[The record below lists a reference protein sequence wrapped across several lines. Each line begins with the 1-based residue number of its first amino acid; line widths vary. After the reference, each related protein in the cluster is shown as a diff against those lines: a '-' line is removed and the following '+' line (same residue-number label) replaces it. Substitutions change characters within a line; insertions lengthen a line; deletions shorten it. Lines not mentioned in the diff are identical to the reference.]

1 MRTHLISTLTIVIIM
16 ANVFSMTVLAN
27 GFDANYYANK
37 YPDVVNALGNDPA
50 ILYNHYVNFGSK
62 EGRFQSAQD
71 EYESYTNALAG
82 ITDTTIAVPVLPVAN
97 AAMADQTYIDVDI
110 TSQKVTYYQNGQVAL
125 QTDCVTGNE
134 SLGRGTPRGT
144 FSIKSKSSGRYLTGP
159 TWHVWVDT
167 WMPFEG
173 GCGLHDA
180 SWRSS
185 FGGDIYTTDG
195 SHGCVNL
202 PHDAAVTL
210 YNSVV
215 VGTTVVVH

>member
-1 MRTHLISTLTIVIIM
+1 MKIQIISTLTIVIVL
-16 ANVFSMTVLAN
+16 ANIFSMTALAN

-37 YPDVVNALGNDPA
+37 YPDVVSVLGNDPTV
-50 ILYNHYVNFGSK
+50 LYNHYVNYGSK

-82 ITDTTIAVPVLPVAN
+82 ITNTTAVTPAQSVAN
-97 AAMADQTYIDVDI
+97 AAMANQTYIDVDI
-110 TSQKVTYYQNGQVAL
+110 TSQKVTYYLDGQIAL

-144 FSIKSKSSGRYLTGP
+144 FSIKSKTAGKYLNGP

-180 SWRSS
+180 TWRSS

-202 PHDAAVTL
+202 PHDAAVSL
-210 YNSVV
+210 FNSVA

>member
-82 ITDTTIAVPVLPVAN
+82 ITDTTIAVPVVPVAN

-110 TSQKVTYYQNGQVAL
+110 TNQKVTYYQNGQIAL